1 MTQEPQSNAQRIGF
15 IGLGTMGMPMA
26 GHLLDKGF
34 DVTVYNRTA
43 ERATALCARGAKLA
57 PSIEALARECDV
69 VFTMLT
75 ADAAVK
81 DVLLGPHGVAMGA
94 RSGTLVIDCSTIA
107 PTTSQVVATELAERG
122 IAMLDAPV
130 SGSKPQAESAQ
141 LTFMVGGDR
150 ADFDAS
156 QPLFAAL
163 GKASF
168 YMGPH
173 GAGEHA
179 KLAINTMLAIN
190 LLSLTEGLA
199 LAKAGGL
206 DLALFTQVI
215 AAGGARSGVAENK
228 AARIAA
234 GEWDPQFMVE
244 LLHKDLLLA
253 TQLAAGI
260 NLPLP
265 ILASVRSLLQM
276 AMAQGYGREDMAA
289 VFKCYDAWLS
299 PTR

>member
-1 MTQEPQSNAQRIGF
+1 MTQEQRSKPQRIGF
-15 IGLGTMGMPMA
+15 IGLGTMGTPMA
-26 GHLLDKGF
+26 GHLVDKGF

-57 PSIEALARECDV
+57 TSIEALARECDV
-69 VFTMLT
+69 IFTMLT
-75 ADAAVK
+75 ADAAVE

-94 RSGTLVIDCSTIA
+94 RPGTLVIDCSTIA
-107 PTTSQVVATELAERG
+107 PTTSQAVAAGLAQRG
-122 IAMLDAPV
+122 IPMLDAPV
-130 SGSKPQAESAQ
+130 SGSKPQAEGAQ

-150 ADFDAS
+150 EHFDAS
-156 QPLFAAL
+156 QSLFSAL

-168 YMGPH
+168 YMGTH

-244 LLHKDLLLA
+244 LLHKDLMLA

-276 AMAQGYGREDMAA
+276 AMAQGHGREDMAA
-289 VFKCYDAWLS
+289 VFKCYDEWLT
-299 PTR
+299 PAR